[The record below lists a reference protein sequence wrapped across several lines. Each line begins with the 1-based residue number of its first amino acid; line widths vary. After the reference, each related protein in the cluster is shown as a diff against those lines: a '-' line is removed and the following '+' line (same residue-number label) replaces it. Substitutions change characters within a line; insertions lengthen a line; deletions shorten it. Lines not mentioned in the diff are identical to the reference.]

1 MPKEIKMYEADDGK
15 LYKSKQGAENW
26 NRKLAV
32 KSILSELEMTEEEIQ
47 DKLESIKDRNTHVRM
62 LLTQI
67 GPWTK
72 WNTHLIKSIKPEL
85 WDESTKKTI
94 YVKVENNW
102 YESKE
107 VILFTEENSDFQDPE
122 LHVGDNW
129 KVDKVEDV
137 NAIERKVYY
146 VDKYTEEEKIQMK
159 LESGEK
165 LSERE
170 MRNMDMYFS
179 EVYREEGES
188 RRWSKSILS
197 VFEVGDKKYALNW
210 EEGLTESQEN
220 EYWEQPYLVKL
231 EEKEVVITKTI
242 VTPIKWQ

>member
-26 NRKLAV
+26 NKKLAI
-32 KSILSELEMTEEEIQ
+32 KSKLSELEMTEEELQ
-47 DKLESIKDRNTHVRM
+47 GKLESIKDRNRHVRA
-62 LLTQI
+62 LLTQV
-67 GPWTK
+67 GPWTQ
-72 WNTHLIKSIKPEL
+72 WSTHLIKSIKPKL
-85 WDESTKKTI
+85 WDESIKKTI

-102 YESKE
+102 GESEE
-107 VILFTEENSDFQDPE
+107 VILLTEESPDFQDPE

-146 VDKYTEEEKIQMK
+146 VDKYTEEEKMQMK
-159 LESGEK
+159 LENGEE

-170 MRNMDMYFS
+170 LKYMDIYFS

-188 RRWSKSILS
+188 GRWTKDVLS

-210 EEGLTESQEN
+210 KEGLTEFQEN

-231 EEKEVVITKTI
+231 EEKEVVIKKTI
-242 VTPIKWQ
+242 VTPIK

>member
-1 MPKEIKMYEADDGK
+1 MYEADDGK
-15 LYKSKQGAENW
+15 FYKSKQDAENW
-26 NRKLAV
+26 NKKLAIQS
-32 KSILSELEMTEEEIQ
+32 KLSELEMSEEEIQ
-47 DKLESIKDRNTHVRM
+47 DKLESIKDRNILIRV
-62 LLTQI
+62 LLKQD
-67 GPWTK
+67 GPWTQ
-72 WNTHLIKSIKPEL
+72 WDTNIIKTIKPEL

-102 YESKE
+102 RESKE
-107 VILFTEENSDFQDPE
+107 VILFTEENSDFQEPE

-129 KVDKVEDV
+129 KIDKVEDV
-137 NAIERKVYY
+137 STIERKVYY

-165 LSERE
+165 LSNSE
-170 MRNMDMYFS
+170 MENMDRYFS

-188 RRWSKSILS
+188 RRWYKSVLS
-197 VFEVGDKKYALNW
+197 VFEVGGKKYALNW
-210 EEGLTESQEN
+210 DEGLTESHEN

-242 VTPIKWQ
+242 VTPIK